1 MQHNK
6 NTKYIF
12 TVITMLYIQNTEKK
26 HYDKWFSLSKINAL
40 RK

>member
-12 TVITMLYIQNTEKK
+12 TIITLLYKQNTEEKK
-26 HYDKWFSLSKINAL
+26 HYDKWFSFQT
-40 RK
+40 